1 MPIPAGVLLRVSY
14 ACVMATMPERQQGEI
29 MSESGM
35 PRPHSVNHL
44 PVGAFAM
51 VMGIG
56 GLSAAFNRASDAWS
70 PVPVG
75 IGEVLAWIS
84 VATLAV
90 LLVAY
95 ATKAVR
101 HQDAVVAEWR
111 HPVKSAFTATIP
123 IASLIASV
131 GLLPHATRMSSVL
144 WWAGAITMAVVTVWV
159 VRTWS
164 TDAQIQHVHVHPA
177 WFIPVVGNIVV
188 PLAGVAHA
196 PVEVSWYFFGV
207 GIVYWL
213 GIMPIVLTRLF
224 VLGTIPPRLAPTLAI
239 MVAPPAVG
247 SISWVRLGGDWS
259 DPLARILLAVTLFN
273 LLVLATHVSALRKL
287 PFALPAWAYTFPLA
301 AAAVAFIAAY
311 ESEQGAFYAW
321 AGGVTLAIASA
332 IVVALGVR
340 TVRGFATGELLQP
353 ED

>member
-1 MPIPAGVLLRVSY
+1 M
-14 ACVMATMPERQQGEI
+14 T
-29 MSESGM
+29 ESGT
-35 PRPHSVNHL
+35 PRSHSVNHL
-44 PVGAFAM
+44 PVGAFSI

-56 GLSAAFNRASDAWS
+56 GLSAAFNRASDAWAAI
-70 PVPVG
+70 PTA
-75 IGEVLAWIS
+75 IGAVLAWVS
-84 VATLAV
+84 VAALAV

-95 ATKAVR
+95 GTKAVR
-101 HQDAVVAEWR
+101 HRGAVFAEWR

-123 IASLIASV
+123 IAALVAATA
-131 GLLPHATRMSSVL
+131 LLPHSNGLSAVL
-144 WWAGAITMAVVTVWV
+144 WWAGAITMAAVTVWV

-188 PLAGVAHA
+188 PLAGGAHA
-196 PVEVSWYFFGV
+196 PVELSWYFFGV

-239 MVAPPAVG
+239 IVAPPAVG
-247 SISWVRLGGDWS
+247 ALSWVRLGGDWS
-259 DPLARILLAVTLFN
+259 DPLARILLAATLFN
-273 LLVLATHVSALRKL
+273 LLVLAAHVAALRKV

-311 ESEQGAFYAW
+311 ESGEGAFYSW
-321 AGGVTLAIASA
+321 AGGVTLGIASA
-332 IVVALGVR
+332 IVLALGVR
-340 TVRGFATGELLQP
+340 TVRGLVTGELLQP

>member
-1 MPIPAGVLLRVSY
+1 
-14 ACVMATMPERQQGEI
+14 
-29 MSESGM
+29 MSESGT
-35 PRPHSVNHL
+35 PRSHSVNHL
-44 PVGAFAM
+44 PVGAFSI
-51 VMGIG
+51 VMGID
-56 GLSAAFNRASDAWS
+56 GLSAAFNRASAAWTAI
-70 PVPVG
+70 PAA
-75 IGEVLAWIS
+75 IGAVLAWIS
-84 VATLAV
+84 VAALAV

-101 HQDAVVAEWR
+101 HRSAVFAEWR

-123 IASLIASV
+123 IAALVAATA
-131 GLLPHATRMSSVL
+131 LLPHSKGLSAGL
-144 WWAGAITMAVVTVWV
+144 WWAGAITMAAVTVWV

-196 PVEVSWYFFGV
+196 PVELSWYFFGV

-213 GIMPIVLTRLF
+213 GIMPIVL
-224 VLGTIPPRLAPTLAI
+224 GTIPPRLAPTLAI
-239 MVAPPAVG
+239 LVAPPAVG
-247 SISWVRLGGDWS
+247 ALSWVRLGGDWS

-273 LLVLATHVSALRKL
+273 LLVLATRVAALRKV

-311 ESEQGAFYAW
+311 ESGEGAFYAW
-321 AGGVTLAIASA
+321 AGGVTLGIATA
-332 IVVALGVR
+332 IVLALGVR
-340 TVRGFATGELLQP
+340 TVRGFVTGELLQP